1 MNLIIKTTLMWLS
14 VAFMTQ
20 GTAQEYLKLQQD
32 GVIYDVDVVVF
43 ARLLSQ
49 PSAKNINNKPITKN
63 ENLMSLPA
71 WNRQQP
77 LLVYPEP
84 VSENSAEWQLPLS
97 EQPKQVDVLS
107 WVILDQ
113 SMNHAIVNRLQA
125 NPGIK
130 PLFHQKWRQPPSP
143 FTQPQFI
150 EVSTLPATIDLSEY
164 AQEEPNEINY
174 FERQAQQVA
183 DYSID
188 GQVAF
193 SKRKFSH
200 LHVDMNLYR
209 QNSEGETIIYQI
221 SQQRQIETGQWQY
234 FDHPQFGVLA
244 KVTQVQLEPKD
255 D

>member
-1 MNLIIKTTLMWLS
+1 MWLS
-14 VAFMTQ
+14 MAWVTQ

-49 PSAKNINNKPITKN
+49 PSAININNKPINKS
-63 ENLMSLPA
+63 ENLMTLPE
-71 WNRQQP
+71 WDRQQP

-97 EQPKQVDVLS
+97 EQPKHVDVLS

-113 SMNHAIVNRLQA
+113 SMNHAIVDRLQA

-130 PLFHQKWRQPPSP
+130 PLFHRKWRQPPSP
-143 FTQPQFI
+143 FTQPQFV
-150 EVSTLPATIDLSEY
+150 EVSTLPVTSESLPSD
-164 AQEEPNEINY
+164 QVDDM
-174 FERQAQQVA
+174 ERQYFNRQVQTPLVA

-200 LHVDMNLYR
+200 LHVNMNLYR
-209 QNSEGETIIYQI
+209 QNTEGETIIYRI
-221 SQQRQIETGQWQY
+221 AQQRQIEIGEWQY

-244 KVTQVQLEPKD
+244 KVTQVKLEPKD